1 MPWPIVV
8 LLSQFGCFQHFV
20 HYILNVMNYIQEF
33 LSCDF
38 LLVCFACVWDVFTRF
53 IVTTFLIYVSL
64 HEASL
69 TVRLVSPGAAVA
81 AFSQAAVSRRVTP
94 SMVH

>member
-1 MPWPIVV
+1 MR
-8 LLSQFGCFQHFV
+8 
-20 HYILNVMNYIQEF
+20 YIQEL

-53 IVTTFLIYVSL
+53 IVTTFLIDVSL
-64 HEASL
+64 HKASL
-69 TVRLVSPGAAVA
+69 TTFSVSRGAAVA
-81 AFSQAAVSRRVTP
+81 AFSQSVVSRRVTP